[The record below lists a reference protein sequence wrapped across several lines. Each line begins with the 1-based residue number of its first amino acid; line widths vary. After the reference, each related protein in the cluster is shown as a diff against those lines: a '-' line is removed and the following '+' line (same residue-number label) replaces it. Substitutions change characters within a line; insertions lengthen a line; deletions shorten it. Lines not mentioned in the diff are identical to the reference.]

1 MPTTCGFPNCRF
13 RSRYRGAE
21 DNRHFYRVPK
31 KPAVLRK
38 RWLDAIGRTE
48 ETIVSQLRVCSG
60 HFHGGEKHEGD
71 IPVADPSVDPLVRI
85 ELPPKPARILGTT
98 AGPRSGFTLRGGRS
112 RGCGSTLKTKPNILR
127 SGMMNFFNRNGTY
140 NALNTN
146 TTKFANAHPSSC
158 LYGSSTTEHRP
169 YNKWLLNPFAST
181 FEEQASLPDVS
192 KSQHDIGENPVGPG
206 NFISTVQGNEKKS
219 FIKSQSG
226 FNAYNYDNHLAP
238 ERPAQGMRSHFP
250 FTPLLPL
257 SHGFTNIS
265 AKPHVAGISFKS
277 SLKSSSF
284 ESLSPVADSSHKVYL
299 TQHPVGGSQPATS
312 VAALKFSQWVT
323 SLQGM
328 FGSKNA
334 DGHFNMQLFTN
345 MFLKMLEKHAPITG
359 PCEAMQSETYPLIF
373 QETPKVCEISSNEAA
388 ANISGRQ
395 LNGKLM
401 SPISES
407 SKFGRSKMH
416 QNSFSGWPSAGGSSF
431 PAMQVHPI
439 NLTNPIH
446 QIRPNIHDEVFS
458 ENTLVCDQYDKN
470 GKASTEANSSDNQV
484 ASDIVRRPIKPPRT
498 GPGSKIDQGE
508 LSLVFNS
515 TASQQNGGAQ
525 KPMVVFRGISDG
537 AHELAVLEDI
547 AEVIIMS
554 THVESE
560 RLERICCNC
569 CLGEPPNEKLW
580 IPDVGLSRR
589 TSHLNAQEAHYSG
602 SIQMTAHHQHVFLR
616 IYREATDLVIHPDL
630 KSSHDQWNRFA
641 NLRSVWLIT
650 EGRCSS
656 ICDNPVHGVKFNTI
670 PRELFNV
677 ELLCEFIVSLLLVTT
692 NRVFQFGR
700 PRHISLKRPFSV
712 PLEFG
717 KSRWR
722 SSNTTHNQRDIPK
735 RNMIVPNSEIMDDN
749 NWDEMPLVMLPSKR
763 RYGQSVRQ
771 LTIGIIAQDTLI
783 KNLAISL
790 CAFGCTIFVHQSSWT
805 EDIGQLDHTR
815 RFVNM
820 EEMVAEVDWLV
831 VLAGYKCVT
840 DEVGAFVDDNSGAGQ
855 LITDSLLLKVKQG
868 TSLLCLSG
876 NQTFPFGIHAMRNAL
891 LTGQLKTVLLGGGGG
906 KKGSLECFRH
916 PNMIYLPDYAARILL
931 NAKEHRVFVAR
942 IIRQSLLKRKQCF
955 NEANL
960 GMKSFLPYPISSLFE
975 NHPFVQSIHGN
986 DSILNHAPKPSEL
999 SYSSKKMEEEN
1010 VTFQRKFGT
1019 DSPIK
1024 KSNFCITSLVTSTTP
1039 VDYSRTCTKQPVLR
1053 FGGIKEHE
1061 TIL

>member
-85 ELPPKPARILGTT
+85 ELPPKPARILST
-98 AGPRSGFTLRGGRS
+98 AASPRSGFSLRGGRS

-127 SGMMNFFNRNGTY
+127 SGMMNFFNRNGNY

-146 TTKFANAHPSSC
+146 TTKFANSHPSSC

-169 YNKWLLNPFAST
+169 YNKWLLNPFASP
-181 FEEQASLPDVS
+181 FEEQASLSDVP
-192 KSQHDIGENPVGPG
+192 KSQNDIGENPVGPG
-206 NFISTVQGNEKKS
+206 NFISTLQGSEKKS
-219 FIKSQSG
+219 FVKSQSITPG

-238 ERPAQGMRSHFP
+238 ERPAQGMRPHFP

-265 AKPHVAGISFKS
+265 AKPHMSGMPFKS
-277 SLKSSSF
+277 SSKSSSF
-284 ESLSPVADSSHKVYL
+284 EGLSPLTDSSHKVCL

-312 VAALKFSQWVT
+312 VAALKFSQWIT
-323 SLQGM
+323 SLQSM
-328 FGSKNA
+328 FGSKHT
-334 DGHFNMQLFTN
+334 DGHFNMQLFSN

-359 PCEAMQSETYPLIF
+359 PCEAMQSETYPLNF
-373 QETPKVCEISSNEAA
+373 QETPTVCEISSSEAA

-401 SPISES
+401 SPVSES
-407 SKFGRSKMH
+407 SKFGQSKMH

-431 PAMQVHPI
+431 PAMQIHPI

-446 QIRPNIHDEVFS
+446 QIRPNLHHDFFS
-458 ENTLVCDQYDKN
+458 ENALICDQYDKN
-470 GKASTEANSSDNQV
+470 GKLRTEANSSDNQV
-484 ASDIVRRPIKPPRT
+484 SSDIVRRPIKLPRT
-498 GPGSKIDQGE
+498 GPGSKVDQGE
-508 LSLVFNS
+508 SSLVFDEFSNS
-515 TASQQNGGAQ
+515 VASQRNGSAQ
-525 KPMVVFRGISDG
+525 KPMVVFHGISNSS
-537 AHELAVLEDI
+537 HELTVLEDI
-547 AEVIIMS
+547 ADVIIMS

-560 RLERICCNC
+560 RLERI
-569 CLGEPPNEKLW
+569 
-580 IPDVGLSRR
+580 
-589 TSHLNAQEAHYSG
+589 
-602 SIQMTAHHQHVFLR
+602 
-616 IYREATDLVIHPDL
+616 YREATDLVIHPDS
-630 KSSHDQWNRFA
+630 KPSHDQWNQFV

-650 EGRCSS
+650 EGRCSG
-656 ICDNPVHGVKFNTI
+656 ICDNPVQGVKFNAI

-692 NRVFQFGR
+692 NRVVQFER
-700 PRHISLKRPFSV
+700 PRHVLLKRPFSV
-712 PLEFG
+712 PLDLRE
-717 KSRWR
+717 SRWC
-722 SSNTTHNQRDIPK
+722 SSSAPHNRRDIPK
-735 RNMIVPNSEIMDDN
+735 RNMIAPNSEIVDDN
-749 NWDEMPLVMLPSKR
+749 NWDAMPLVMLPSKR
-763 RYGQSVRQ
+763 CYGQSLRE
-771 LTIGIIAQDTLI
+771 LKIGIIAQDTLI
-783 KNLAISL
+783 KNLVISL
-790 CAFGCTIFVHQSSWT
+790 CAFGCTIFVHQSNWT

-820 EEMVAEVDWLV
+820 EQMVAEVDWLV

-840 DEVGAFVDDNSGAGQ
+840 DEVGTFVNDNSGAGQ
-855 LITDSLLLKVKQG
+855 LITDSLLLKLKQG
-868 TSLLCLSG
+868 ASLLCLSG
-876 NQTFPFGIHAMRNAL
+876 NQTFPFGMHALRNAL
-891 LTGQLKTVLLGGGGG
+891 LTGQLTTVLLGGGGG
-906 KKGSLECFRH
+906 KVSLECFRH
-916 PNMIYLPDYAARILL
+916 PNLTYLPDYTAQILL
-931 NAKEHRVFVAR
+931 NAKEYRVFVAR
-942 IIRQSLLKRKQCF
+942 IIRQSLLKRKQCSI
-955 NEANL
+955 EANQPTVSPL
-960 GMKSFLPYPISSLFE
+960 GIKNLLPYPKSSLFE
-975 NHPFVQSIHGN
+975 NHPFVQSICGN
-986 DSILNHAPKPSEL
+986 DSILNHGPKPSDL
-999 SYSSKKMEEEN
+999 SYSSKKVDEEN
-1010 VTFQRKFGT
+1010 VTTQRKFGT
-1019 DSPIK
+1019 DSPISVK

-1039 VDYSRTCTKQPVLR
+1039 VDYSRTCSKQPILR